1 MESESIIERLYMQI
15 QTELEFC
22 NSDETPFICGQFSD
36 MDSRAD
42 IVKTIAETC
51 ISMKISISKAIVHVE
66 RLYNINSLD

>member
-1 MESESIIERLYMQI
+1 METEPIIERLYMQI

-22 NSDETPFICGQFSD
+22 NSNETPFICGQFSD

-51 ISMKISISKAIVHVE
+51 ISMKISISKAIVQVE
-66 RLYNINSLD
+66 RLYNINTLD

>member
-1 MESESIIERLYMQI
+1 METESILERLYMQI

-22 NSDETPFICGQFSD
+22 DSEQTPFICSQFSD

-51 ISMKISISKAIVHVE
+51 ISMKIGISKAIVQVE
-66 RLYNINSLD
+66 RLYNINTLD

>member
-1 MESESIIERLYMQI
+1 METEPIIERLYMQI

-51 ISMKISISKAIVHVE
+51 ISMKISISKAIVQVE

>member
-1 MESESIIERLYMQI
+1 METEPIIERLYMQI

-51 ISMKISISKAIVHVE
+51 ISMKISISKAIVQVE
-66 RLYNINSLD
+66 RLYNINTLD

>member
-1 MESESIIERLYMQI
+1 MEKEPILERLYMQI

-22 NSDETPFICGQFSD
+22 NSKETPFICEQFSD
-36 MDSRAD
+36 MDTRAD

-51 ISMKISISKAIVHVE
+51 ISMHIGISKAIVQVE

>member
-1 MESESIIERLYMQI
+1 METESILERLYMQI

-22 NSDETPFICGQFSD
+22 NSEETPFISSQFSD
-36 MDSRAD
+36 MDARAD

-51 ISMKISISKAIVHVE
+51 ISMKIGISQAIVHVE